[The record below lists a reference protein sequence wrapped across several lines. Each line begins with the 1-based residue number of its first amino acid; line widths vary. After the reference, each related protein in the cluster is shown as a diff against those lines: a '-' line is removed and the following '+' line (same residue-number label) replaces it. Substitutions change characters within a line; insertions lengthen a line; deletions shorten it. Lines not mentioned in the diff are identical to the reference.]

1 MHEGGSVHILSLCTY
16 ILETIYVER
25 TALFMKLRKRRETAD
40 VRCDADEKKHRT
52 GKSEQGSGLLKYK
65 RKIFVTVLGCAAVL
79 GACAGIAGNLPKHEP
94 LELETVNDD
103 VKQQNETEPFE
114 VAAKAAVLIDADT
127 GSVLFQQNAHEELPL
142 ASVTKVMTM
151 LLVMDSVDSGKI
163 TLDDEVT
170 ISQRAASMGGSQMY
184 MEAGET
190 HTVSELLKGVAMA
203 SANDGCVALAE
214 YVAGSEEIFVEKM
227 NEKAKELGMRDSH
240 FVNTNGLPVAEHYS
254 SAYDISIMSKELYKY
269 DEIRKWFTTWQDNI
283 TVGLPGKEKEFGLTN
298 TNKLIKQY
306 QGCDGIKTGFTSD
319 AGYCLSASASRG
331 DTKLIAVAL
340 GCETADIRNK
350 EISKILDYGFA
361 SYETYVVAEKG
372 TYMEELDVERGNPQK
387 VKAVADRR
395 ITVLTE
401 KGSSGNIKTKVIIKD
416 KIELPLAKGDE
427 IGKLRVYN
435 GDEKVGEYTLVAD
448 SDVKKASFKQLVSRL
463 FKKIF

>member
-1 MHEGGSVHILSLCTY
+1 
-16 ILETIYVER
+16 
-25 TALFMKLRKRRETAD
+25 MKLRKRREVMD
-40 VRCDADEKKHRT
+40 INHSADEKHHINEKKKNRR
-52 GKSEQGSGLLKYK
+52 GFLKYK
-65 RKIFVTVLGCAAVL
+65 RKIFVTILGCAVIL
-79 GACAGIAGNLPKHEP
+79 CACAGIANNLPKHEP

-103 VKQQNETEPFE
+103 TPQREQSAPFE

-127 GSVLFQQNAHEELPL
+127 GKILFQQKAHEELPL

-151 LLVMDSVDSGKI
+151 LLVMDCVDSGKI
-163 TLDDEVT
+163 TLDDKVT

-214 YVAGSEEIFVEKM
+214 YVCGSEEIFVEKM
-227 NEKAKELGMRDSH
+227 NEKAKEIGMRDSH

-269 DEIRKWFTTWQDNI
+269 EEIRKWFTTWQDTI

-331 DTKLIAVAL
+331 ETRLIAVAL
-340 GCETADIRNK
+340 GCETADIRNQ

-361 SYETYVVAEKG
+361 AYETHVVAEKG
-372 TYMEELDVERGNPQK
+372 ESMEKLTVERGNPQK
-387 VKAVADRR
+387 VEAVADQR
-395 ITVLTE
+395 ITVLAE
-401 KGSSGNIKTKVIIKD
+401 KGSSENIKTKVVIKD
-416 KIELPLAKGDE
+416 KIELPVAKGEE
-427 IGKLRVYN
+427 IGKLHVYN
-435 GDEKVGEYTLVAD
+435 GDEKVGEYSLVAGG
-448 SDVKKASFKQLVSRL
+448 DVKKASFKQLMSRL